1 MLRVTIDSGA
11 GEVDYTRYVTDGS
24 ISIQRS
30 LNTPSTCTISLN
42 NYDTSFVLPAQRS
55 YMRIFSTLYNK
66 PLYTGFLVND
76 PTYNFLAATPASST
90 PPQNP
95 PSPTPPQLF
104 QYDLNFTSD
113 EYLLQIKAIAFIPAF
128 VNQTQGQILTTIAN
142 TLAPGYFDTSFVA
155 SGQLVPY
162 LLYDPTTS
170 WAEYAKQFGDAS
182 NYRYSVIDKR
192 IVFQPYGD
200 DNLGISY
207 DETAGQGTFDPR
219 LLVTQSM
226 TTPIVNDITV
236 VGSQEAGNNHEDYFM
251 GDGFTGSFPLRHQVF
266 NAGGTQGAQGS
277 SGSVLIADPWSETA
291 FNAQMWNVFDP
302 TSAYTLIDNALNVIT
317 NLPLTYGESYI
328 TAFNGLELA
337 GGIIMQHGE
346 FVFNA
351 SSTGIVGGVFDDTTL
366 NPATCET
373 GFLIN
378 PTPTVV
384 VTASGASGISIQPY
398 RLGAVPFQGFNIITE
413 INHTYVLSTIVSSP
427 SPIRYTQIYTTIGGV
442 VFGGEQLSVDVPANI
457 TWQVQDTNIF
467 TGVVQTSTFT
477 VKDVLIPSF
486 AIYALLSNIQLN
498 LSVTAT
504 TIYTPPQGTL
514 NVCSKIGAGLLA
526 PIYISG
532 NQQYTGGYVTP
543 SGGNLPI
550 LPGDLGPEQQWPLG
564 SSLQN
569 QSAEIDLG
577 TTVSSL
583 SFYSNDLPGVG
594 TRIRLQTWESQAAVS
609 RIIDPASILVE
620 AAVVGDDGHRSTIIT
635 NMNPLPRSSEDCDAA
650 GQAYITDRVGNFY
663 QGTYTASYLFFKQDS
678 NNLDFYPTCGRY
690 LQVNSP
696 ARGINKQQ
704 FLVSSVTTSVLEMKG
719 EIMNHVISYGP
730 DYHFEKVIANFIEQP
745 ANVLL
750 PQDTVIQPLP
760 QILNQLGSTYL
771 PNVSSSK
778 LDTLLITGTN
788 VTLTFNDPIP
798 FVGAYYELRS
808 ADLNWGQ
815 GGNYLLGKFTANG
828 SVTLPRAGFEQLW
841 YLRFVYFP
849 AGSTTPAISRRS
861 KVLRVYWPLVPAVPA
876 YLYADSSTI
885 NCDFNGDIRNI
896 EGIELRDAT
905 GEFVYYD
912 GIVGS
917 EFDMMLNLDSLR
929 GSISAGASVIGGPV
943 GSFMKGMI
951 PIGDTPVTQ
960 TLIPTTAGQV
970 APVAGQFT
978 WTNPDGIFST
988 VGTQYAIASVAGA
1001 TSLASFAPLLCSGG
1015 LAYDIP
1021 PEATILKLDVF
1032 LDPQC
1037 SAGIP
1042 DESTITVQLALDG
1055 TPIGPPQ
1062 TRALFSQF
1070 GTAGQTLGTPFFEF
1084 GTGASD
1090 VPGIDWDVVV
1100 TPDQLNSGRVGIL
1113 VSTSIQPGP
1122 VIGGGRGIVIAY
1134 NLSMAV
1140 AYVAPPQRNFLVYF
1154 FNLMWEY
1161 SPALAVFIP
1170 EPPAPQITIGYRW
1183 GPSLQINVGTIQRTD
1198 INYTTMQL
1206 STASATLVQG
1216 TPITGTF
1223 NNAGQQGLFY
1233 QAQTNGNPAS
1243 FQVNVPVTGDIY
1255 ARVQFVDHI
1264 GAGDWS
1270 NVLFIPQGN
1279 LIASDYL
1286 GAQGSVP
1293 PTVTN
1298 GNLGSGGVISY
1309 FSGEDGEGV
1318 YINMA
1323 SSSFQVVYPN
1333 GHVDSVPATYSIN
1346 RTTVDQ
1352 GVIPLALG
1360 NMYGFF
1366 PSIAGPLSSNPTM
1379 DFNGP
1384 YLSYTGTT
1392 AALQEQF
1399 TDGKVPLTNGPF
1411 VATTPATAG
1420 QTTGGGG
1427 GGTGGGGNCATS
1439 DRCIELLS
1447 GRRIPLKSIT
1457 PGMIVR
1463 TPSGKGAKVLRTELF
1478 SDEIVTLGF
1487 SSSLLTRCG
1496 LGHTLKVNGQ
1506 WKSVEEIVE
1515 MFGHERI
1522 RIWTTLNDNDTISAL
1537 FVNRD
1542 IAEICRLHLD
1552 GDEHIYCV
1560 DGIWAHNTL
1569 IKNGS

>member
-11 GEVDYTRYVTDGS
+11 GEVDYTRFVTDGS

-76 PTYNFLAATPASST
+76 PTYNYLDATPKAST

-207 DETAGQGTFDPR
+207 DETMGQGTFDPR

-251 GDGFTGSFPLRHQVF
+251 GDGFTGTFPMRHQVF

-366 NPATCET
+366 NPDTCET
-373 GFLIN
+373 GFLIT

-442 VFGGEQLSVDVPANI
+442 VFGGEQLAADVPANI
-457 TWQVQDTNIF
+457 TWQLQDTNIF
-467 TGVVQTSTFT
+467 TGVIQTSTFT
-477 VKDVLIPSF
+477 VKDVSIPSF
-486 AIYALLSNIQLN
+486 AIYALLANIQLN

-514 NVCSKIGAGLLA
+514 NICSKIGAGLLA

-745 ANVLL
+745 PNVLL

-815 GGNYLLGKFTANG
+815 GGNYLLGKFTSNV
-828 SVTLPRAGFEQLW
+828 SVTLPRSGFEQLW

-849 AGSTTPAISRRS
+849 PGSTTPAISRRA
-861 KVLRVYWPLVPAVPA
+861 KVLRVYWPQVPSVPA

-896 EGIELRDAT
+896 EGIELRDTT

-943 GSFMKGMI
+943 GSFMKGTI
-951 PIGDTPVTQ
+951 PIGNTPVTQ
-960 TLIPTTAGQV
+960 TLIPSTVGQTAVPGGELAWTDPENATSTDPTVYAVARVIGDHVTKTFAPMLFSGGMDWNTPPEVSLLAIIVKVTAASVVGNTIAGSLTAQLCLDGFPVGPAQIVAMRQATELYEFGSGTTS
-970 APVAGQFT
+970 PD
-978 WTNPDGIFST
+978 TNPDW
-988 VGTQYAIASVAGA
+988 
-1001 TSLASFAPLLCSGG
+1001 
-1015 LAYDIP
+1015 
-1021 PEATILKLDVF
+1021 
-1032 LDPQC
+1032 
-1037 SAGIP
+1037 
-1042 DESTITVQLALDG
+1042 
-1055 TPIGPPQ
+1055 
-1062 TRALFSQF
+1062 SQ
-1070 GTAGQTLGTPFFEF
+1070 
-1084 GTGASD
+1084 
-1090 VPGIDWDVVV
+1090 VV
-1100 TPDQLNSGRVGIL
+1100 TPDQLNAGRVGVL
-1113 VSTSIQPGP
+1113 LSAVVESGP
-1122 VIGGGRGIVIAY
+1122 AIGGTGEGITIVYDFNI
-1134 NLSMAV
+1134 SV
-1140 AYVAPPQRNFLVYF
+1140 SYVAVPQRNFNVYF

-1161 SPALAVFIP
+1161 SPPLAVFIP
-1170 EPPAPQITIGYRW
+1170 EPPAPQISIGYRW

-1198 INYTTMQL
+1198 INYTTLQL

-1223 NNAGQQGLFY
+1223 NNSGQQGLFY

-1270 NVLFIPQGN
+1270 NILFIPQGN

-1309 FSGEDGEGV
+1309 FSGKDGDGV

-1323 SSSFQVVYPN
+1323 SSAFQVVYPN
-1333 GHVDSVPATYSIN
+1333 GHIDSVIPTYSIS
-1346 RTTVDQ
+1346 RSTVDQ
-1352 GVIPLALG
+1352 GVIPLVLG
-1360 NMYGFF
+1360 TMYGFF

-1447 GRRIPLKSIT
+1447 GRRLPLKSIT

-1478 SDEIVTLGF
+1478 SDEIVTLRF